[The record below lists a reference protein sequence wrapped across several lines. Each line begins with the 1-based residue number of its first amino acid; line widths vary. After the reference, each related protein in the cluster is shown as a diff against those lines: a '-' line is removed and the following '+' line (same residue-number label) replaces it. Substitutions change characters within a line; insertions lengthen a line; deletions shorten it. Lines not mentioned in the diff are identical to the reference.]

1 MKILHEKCEKK
12 LADNPK
18 LPYTAY
24 LVEYELEG
32 ETFYDIAMSNK
43 TVEIFDHYY
52 DKVSKFVNMTQA
64 GGKVNPK
71 IWRDSSAPAPKPP
84 KKGRK

>member
-12 LADNPK
+12 IADDPK

-32 ETFYDIAMSNK
+32 ETFYDIAISNK
-43 TVEIFDHYY
+43 AVEIFDHYY
-52 DKVSKFVNMTQA
+52 DKSSKFVNMVQA

-71 IWRDSSAPAPKPP
+71 LWRDPSAPLPTPP
-84 KKGRK
+84 KKPRK